1 MGKEKWMKDIL
12 TIPNALSLVRIL
24 LTIGF
29 CITYFTEEKL
39 AALVILVISGITDVL
54 DGQIARK
61 YHQIS
66 NFGKVLDP
74 FADKLFTVSTAVC
87 ICISGL
93 VPVWLLCIII
103 LKELILIIGSLVLYR
118 KVDAVIPSRWDGKAT
133 TVVFFITFIVALFCE
148 ALSVDLHLARVI
160 VTSLLI
166 LATALAIFSVI
177 NYIIIAVRLYREQ
190 RQRS

>member
-66 NFGKVLDP
+66 
-74 FADKLFTVSTAVC
+74 
-87 ICISGL
+87 
-93 VPVWLLCIII
+93 
-103 LKELILIIGSLVLYR
+103 
-118 KVDAVIPSRWDGKAT
+118 
-133 TVVFFITFIVALFCE
+133 
-148 ALSVDLHLARVI
+148 ARCW
-160 VTSLLI
+160 TRLQ
-166 LATALAIFSVI
+166 I
-177 NYIIIAVRLYREQ
+177 NYL
-190 RQRS
+190 RSVQLFVFVSADWFRYGCSVLLF